1 MEIKNWKM
9 DIGAHV
15 GLECQSPADMY
26 SVLEN
31 HGIISDPYYGVNETS
46 LFDFSRMDCRF
57 YTSFELSEDELAR
70 EHIVLSFYGL
80 DTICDIYLNG
90 ERLDSVKN
98 MHRMYEY
105 DIKAAAK
112 KENSLVLEFSSPVEY
127 FYKMENAHHLYMDEN
142 STKGASHLRKAFYMS
157 GWDWA
162 PRLPNMGIFRPVT
175 VECYDFDKIGDVEI
189 LQHHENGEITV
200 EISALTKHASALDG
214 DLYLVAE
221 LDGQKIDLGGGRGQ
235 VTVKNPRLWWPNG
248 YGEQHLYNLKISLYK
263 GEELLDVVS
272 KKIGLREIKLCRE
285 NDEWGQEFCFSVNG
299 VKIFA
304 MGANYVPMD
313 SLRSRMTPEKTER
326 LIKDSIFANFNCVRV
341 WGGAFYP
348 DDYFYDYCDKYGL
361 IVWQDFMMACANV
374 WLRDE
379 WKREFTEEAIYNI
392 KRIRH
397 HASLGLLCGNNEM
410 EEAVCNWPCADGGD
424 PYVREDYLALY
435 EEILPTLCL
444 KYAPQLPY
452 TPSSPTSGGGF
463 DFPND
468 FARGDVHFWDVWNGG
483 CGFEEY
489 RKHKFR
495 FCSEYGFE
503 SLPSIKTIDAFC
515 PPNERNLLSYTME
528 MHQKHYH
535 GNEKILRFIAEQYR
549 MPCTLEQA
557 VYASQLNQATAM
569 KYGVEHFRRC
579 RGYTMGSVYWQ
590 LNDCWPVA
598 SWSSVD
604 YFGRYKALHYFAR
617 RFYAPLSVALFLENG
632 KATVSVANEKMNG
645 FEGYVLAGVAKND
658 LTRVYNTRF
667 DFTVGA
673 LSSSDVGEFSVSEHE
688 GRSTFVFAELYNK
701 DGELIASTTELF
713 VKPKHFEFSEPRIEV
728 SAKKV
733 DGVVYL
739 SLVSKSFAKSVEVSF
754 GSYDLQLSD
763 NYFDLFSDTPRT
775 ILVKTDLSAEELLDD
790 ISIMSV
796 YDIGR

>member
-15 GLECQSPADMY
+15 GLECQSPADMF
-26 SVLEN
+26 SVLEC
-31 HGIISDPYYGVNETS
+31 HGIISDPYYDTNEEALTEY
-46 LFDFSRMDCRF
+46 FYMGCRF
-57 YTSFELSEDELAR
+57 YTAFELSEDELAR
-70 EHIVLSFYGL
+70 EHIMLSFYGL

-90 ERLDSVKN
+90 EKLGSVKN

-105 DIKAAAK
+105 DIKAVARHK
-112 KENSLVLEFSSPVEY
+112 NELLLEFSSPVEY
-127 FYKMENAHHLYMDEN
+127 FEKTESAHHLYMDGN
-142 STKGASHLRKAFYMS
+142 TLPGACHLRKAFYMS

-162 PRLPNMGIFRPVT
+162 PTLPNMGIFRPVT
-175 VECYDFDKIGDVEI
+175 VECYDFDKIGDVEA
-189 LQHHENGEITV
+189 LQSHENGEVTV
-200 EISALTKHASALDG
+200 GISVDTRHKCALDG
-214 DLYLVAE
+214 DLYLSAE
-221 LDGQKIDLGGGRGQ
+221 IDGQKIILDGGRGQ

-248 YGEQHLYNLKISLYK
+248 YGEQYLYELKISLYK
-263 GEELLDVVS
+263 GETLLDAVN
-272 KKIGLREIKLCRE
+272 KKIGLREITLCRE
-285 NDEWGQEFCFSVNG
+285 DDEWGQEFCFSVNG

-313 SLRSRMTPEKTER
+313 SLRSRMTPERTER
-326 LIKDSIFANFNCVRV
+326 LIKDCVFANFNCVRV

-361 IVWQDFMMACANV
+361 IVWQDFMIACANV

-379 WKREFTEEAIYNI
+379 WTEEFTEEAIYNI

-410 EEAVCNWPCADGGD
+410 EEAICNWDCADGGD
-424 PYVREDYLALY
+424 PYVRQDYLTLY
-435 EEILPTLCL
+435 EKILPTLCL
-444 KYAPQLPY
+444 KYAPEISY

-463 DFPND
+463 DKPND
-468 FARGDVHFWDVWNGG
+468 FTRGDVHFWDVWNGG

-503 SLPSIKTIDAFC
+503 SLPSMKAIDAFC
-515 PPNERNLLSYTME
+515 PDSERNMLSYTME
-528 MHQKHYH
+528 KHQKHYH

-604 YFGRYKALHYFAR
+604 YLGEYKALHYFAR
-617 RFYAPLSVALFLENG
+617 RFYAPLSVGIFLENG
-632 KATVSVANEKMNG
+632 KAVINIANEKMCD
-645 FEGYVLAGVAKND
+645 FEGYVLAGIAKND

-667 DFTVGA
+667 DFKIDA
-673 LSSSDVGEFSVSEHE
+673 LSSSDVGEIFISELE
-688 GRSTFVFAELYNK
+688 ERDTFLFAELYSAQ
-701 DGELIASTTELF
+701 GELIASTTELF
-713 VKPKHFEFSEPRIEV
+713 VKPKHFKFLDPKIEV
-728 SAKKV
+728 SAKK
-733 DGVVYL
+733 DGETVYL
-739 SLVSKSFAKSVEVSF
+739 TLVSRSFAKSVAISF
-754 GSYDLQLSD
+754 QSCNLKLSD

-775 ILVKTDLSAEELLDD
+775 ISVNTELSASEVLDD